1 MKEIKRLSTYIIR
14 RIATSFARFTAL
26 PLTRIF
32 TPSPAED
39 TKAMVFWPFV
49 GWLSGAV
56 AAVVI
61 LLLSPWT
68 GLPIAVGVAIG
79 VRCILLAMRSETGI
93 AALFSAIVNKKRGT
107 EALEHMEQY
116 AFDAPGATIVAIA
129 WALLWWSL
137 SAMDAPSAAITIIAA
152 DAYARMISGQ
162 SIQMMPCASVRAS
175 FVTTPPYSRLTIADG
190 IVYFI
195 VGILPLAAL
204 LWISGG
210 NVRWDLLIFAPC
222 LVMYFMYLLIWR
234 RFGGYTDKTISAMQ
248 LAAELVCCAVV
259 ALSI

>member
-1 MKEIKRLSTYIIR
+1 MEDIKKFITDVIRL
-14 RIATSFARFTAL
+14 IATSFARFTAL

-32 TPSPAED
+32 TPSPADEI
-39 TKAMVFWPFV
+39 KAMVFWPFV

-56 AAVVI
+56 AAAVI
-61 LLLSPWT
+61 LFLSPWT

-79 VRCILLAMRSETGI
+79 VRCILLAMRSETGL
-93 AALFSAIVNKKRGT
+93 AALFSAVVYKKRGT

-195 VGILPLAAL
+195 VGILPLATL

-248 LAAELVCCAVV
+248 LTAELVCCAVV

>member
-1 MKEIKRLSTYIIR
+1 MEDIKKFITDVIRL
-14 RIATSFARFTAL
+14 IATSFARFTAL
-26 PLTRIF
+26 PLTKIF
-32 TPSPAED
+32 TPSPAD
-39 TKAMVFWPFV
+39 TTRAMVFWPLV

-56 AAVVI
+56 AAAVI

-68 GLPIAVGVAIG
+68 GLPIAVGVAIAA
-79 VRCILLAMRSETGI
+79 RCILLAMRSETGL
-93 AALFSAIVNKKRGT
+93 AALFSAIVYKKRGT
-107 EALEHMEQY
+107 EALEYMEQY

-129 WALLWWSL
+129 WAMLWWAL
-137 SAMDAPSAAITIIAA
+137 STMDAPSAAITIIAA

-162 SIQMMPCASVRAS
+162 SIQMMPCASIRAS
-175 FVTTPPYSRLTIADG
+175 FVTTPPYSRLTIVEG
-190 IVYFI
+190 IVYFV

-248 LAAELVCCAVV
+248 LTAEIVCCAVV

>member
-1 MKEIKRLSTYIIR
+1 MKTDINQTNFACRML
-14 RIATSFARFTAL
+14 TSFMRFTSL
-26 PLTRIF
+26 PVGKVF
-32 TPSPAED
+32 TPSAAYEVR
-39 TKAMVFWPFV
+39 AMEFWPLV

-93 AALFSAIVNKKRGT
+93 AALFSAVVYKKRGT

-162 SIQMMPCASVRAS
+162 SIQMMPCASLRAS
-175 FVTTPPYSRLTIADG
+175 FVTTPPYNRLGIADG